1 MPHYFTLA
9 DYYDSFT
16 GNVDYGRRA
25 DFLVG
30 IFSKTSVSE
39 AVLDAGCGTG
49 MMSRLLMDR
58 GFDVIGVDN
67 SPEMLSVAREK
78 NPEQLLLC
86 QDITELDLYGTV
98 QGAVCLQDTLNHLD
112 SVDQVEKAI
121 ARISLFLEEGFCFV
135 FDVNTAYKHRNVLAD
150 NAFVFENDKAF
161 CVWRNDYNAADGS
174 VRILL
179 DVFSLESGE
188 KYLRSSESFR
198 EILISETEMAG
209 ILSRNGLKI
218 EIVLD
223 GDTLDEVR
231 DDSQRLLYVTR
242 KIKNE

>member
-1 MPHYFTLA
+1 MPHYYTLA

-49 MMSRLLMDR
+49 TMSRLLMDR
-58 GFDVIGVDN
+58 GYDVIGVDN

-86 QDITELDLYGTV
+86 QDITELDLYGTI
-98 QGAVCLQDTLNHLD
+98 QGAICLQDTLNHLD
-112 SVDQVEKAI
+112 SVSMVERAV
-121 ARISLFLEEGFCFV
+121 ARISLFLEEGFYFV
-135 FDVNTAYKHRNVLAD
+135 FDINTIYKHRNILAD
-150 NAFVFENDKAF
+150 NAFIFENDKAF
-161 CVWRNDYNAADGS
+161 CVWRNNYNAADGS
-174 VRILL
+174 VRIRL
-179 DVFSLESGE
+179 DVFSQESGE
-188 KYLRSSESFR
+188 KYLRRTETFR
-198 EILISETEMAG
+198 EILIPETEMAG

-218 EIVLD
+218 EAIVD

-242 KIKNE
+242 KMKK